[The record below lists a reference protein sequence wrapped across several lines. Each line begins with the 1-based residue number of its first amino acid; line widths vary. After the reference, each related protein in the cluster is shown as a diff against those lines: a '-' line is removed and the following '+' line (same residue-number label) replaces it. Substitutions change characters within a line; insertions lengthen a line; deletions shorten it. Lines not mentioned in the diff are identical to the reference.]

1 MCVHTTWPLV
11 KVSPAMA
18 ENVMLFFRHQIKNLC
33 FIMLVVLVITVPC
46 AFPQGLRCRGRAR
59 TADRFSPPGISNLA
73 ALPTELHDNVKKHGL
88 HRRCSEAYVKIPILP
103 SVLLAWDSHHLAWWG
118 HIRVLLTAPHSY
130 IYHIGSACFRATHPP
145 IRVLSALPIS
155 SVPLC
160 CLLPTC
166 ERNRCLYT

>member
-1 MCVHTTWPLV
+1 MPRDENSKRRTCLYSHTNRFLKPHKGSLA
-11 KVSPAMA
+11 S
-18 ENVMLFFRHQIKNLC
+18 ES
-33 FIMLVVLVITVPC
+33 
-46 AFPQGLRCRGRAR
+46 CRGRTR
-59 TADRFSPPGISNLA
+59 TCDLTLIWIKANILCGFSSTSKC
-73 ALPTELHDNVKKHGL
+73 ALPTKLHGNIKKHGL